1 MDLGDFHRAACHDS
15 SYSTVSSN
23 CRAHNRVLQ
32 LPLRLQAPTSQTFHT
47 ERLPRRPIAQRW
59 STIIY
64 PFSDFILKDFP
75 GGPSR
80 GASQLILCFHHP
92 LRSQLCF
99 GQANV
104 SLNRVSHKRAV
115 STSSLQKASNSPAPN
130 LGVVRQVFRG
140 PTFLRMWEQCFY
152 QLSEFNKQN
161 RTDVHNSMA
170 WRTFRLIS
178 FVSTGHCLD
187 GSTSSRRA
195 GAVAGQPRY
204 RSQCKQSR
212 VFPVSSGL
220 TQGVVGFEIFFQ
232 FFRSCFPILLA

>member
-1 MDLGDFHRAACHDS
+1 M
-15 SYSTVSSN
+15 TVVIAPCLARQI
-23 CRAHNRVLQ
+23 CRTHNRVLQ
-32 LPLRLQAPTSQTFHT
+32 LPLRLQQAPTSQTFHT

-104 SLNRVSHKRAV
+104 SLNRVSHKRVV
-115 STSSLQKASNSPAPN
+115 STSSLQKALNSPAPN

-140 PTFLRMWEQCFY
+140 PTFLRMWEQCFHL
-152 QLSEFNKQN
+152 QTNSFQNSTNKTE
-161 RTDVHNSMA
+161 RMFTTA
-170 WRTFRLIS
+170 WHGEL
-178 FVSTGHCLD
+178 FV
-187 GSTSSRRA
+187 
-195 GAVAGQPRY
+195 
-204 RSQCKQSR
+204 
-212 VFPVSSGL
+212 
-220 TQGVVGFEIFFQ
+220 
-232 FFRSCFPILLA
+232 